1 MMDEDMLGTRDGVVF
16 TVMFMYV
23 CVGGDKGSNKDIRSL
38 LKKLF
43 SLGEKYD
50 VCSNT

>member
-1 MMDEDMLGTRDGVVF
+1 MMDEDMLGTRDDVF

-23 CVGGDKGSNKDIRSL
+23 CVGGDKGSD
-38 LKKLF
+38 LKIYEVYSRNAF